1 MSKKKKK
8 QQNKYIVIERTKPT
22 VPYVLRQIESIQETA
37 RMKCSVAVEQIY
49 PVRVLPKIQESKTIA
64 SGMELKTVS
73 SIRKMGYTITM
84 PREKRWELLRDIII
98 PKVGK
103 NEVIKH
109 IKFLIT
115 MNEGQLNKLGAVYE
129 WEYDLERLM
138 NDVKIID
145 NKKGGNRLNRNGH
158 LQKDKE
164 RVI

>member
-1 MSKKKKK
+1 MRKKRKK
-8 QQNKYIVIERTKPT
+8 QKNKHIIIERNKPT
-22 VPYVLRQIESIQETA
+22 VPYVLRQVESIQERA
-37 RMKCSVAVEQIY
+37 RMKCLVAVEQIY
-49 PVRVLPKIQESKTIA
+49 PVRVLPKTQESKTIA
-64 SGMELKTVS
+64 NGMELKTVS

-103 NEVIKH
+103 DEVIRH

-138 NDVKIID
+138 NDDKVID
-145 NKKGGNRLNRNGH
+145 NKKDSNRPNRNGH